1 MIPAVLAALAIGGVL
16 VVAFWDEIINWLN
29 DFIPKVE
36 EAFRD
41 IAHGAQVL
49 GEKIKGSYI
58 AIKHKLFY
66 QENNKWIEKTTT
78 REVDE
83 SEVPPHIR
91 DKVMRQSKAADLT
104 GELAPMLLS

>member
-1 MIPAVLAALAIGGVL
+1 MIPVILAGLAIGGVL
-16 VVAFWDEIINWLN
+16 VVAFWDEIIDWLN

-49 GEKIKGSYI
+49 GERIKTNYV

-78 REVDE
+78 REVEE

-91 DKVMRQSKAADLT
+91 EKVMKQKKAADLT
-104 GELAPMLLS
+104 GELAPMLLN